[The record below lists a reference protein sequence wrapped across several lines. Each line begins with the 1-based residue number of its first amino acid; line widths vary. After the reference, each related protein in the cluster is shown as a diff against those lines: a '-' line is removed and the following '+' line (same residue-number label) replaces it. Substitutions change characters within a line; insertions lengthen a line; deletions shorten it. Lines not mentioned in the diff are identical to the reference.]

1 MNPEVREDK
10 LIFFGSNEMYKILN
24 YSKEY
29 FIDITFRIIPKKS
42 RPIKM
47 MTVSSKDGNNNT
59 IICLFVFYKYQD
71 KITYDRI
78 FNFLKENYNFI
89 PKIVH
94 HDYEYALYSS
104 LDNSKIFGEKI
115 LLAFCYFHFIKA
127 IVDKMIKLKIQKG
140 KLNKQAYEVIKN
152 IEIISFIKQT
162 NLKNYIKF

>member
-1 MNPEVREDK
+1 M
-10 LIFFGSNEMYKILN
+10 N

-29 FIDITFRIIPKKS
+29 FIDTTFRFIPKKI

-47 MTVSSKDGNNNT
+47 MAVSSKDKNNNT

-115 LLAFCYFHFIKA
+115 SHAFCCFRFIKE
-127 IVDKMIKLKIQKG
+127 IVDKMIKLKMTKR
-140 KLNKQAYEVIKN
+140 KVNSRHMK
-152 IEIISFIKQT
+152 
-162 NLKNYIKF
+162 